1 MGNFE
6 GNNIFKVI
14 PKYMI
19 IWILIFL
26 YTIVAWQLWHKL
38 YIICRNVE
46 NFKKKNC
53 FKEKKNCEGKYR
65 FFFSLPLV
73 QERCYTLSLNFMGF
87 LICDL
92 HGFAQ
97 NSVVHVLILHSV
109 SKLFLYV
116 LAASGEI

>member
-1 MGNFE
+1 LPGSFGTNYILFVEML
-6 GNNIFKVI
+6 NISKDI
-14 PKYMI
+14 
-19 IWILIFL
+19 
-26 YTIVAWQLWHKL
+26 
-38 YIICRNVE
+38 
-46 NFKKKNC
+46 C
-53 FKEKKNCEGKYR
+53 FKEKKVCEGKCR

-97 NSVVHVLILHSV
+97 NSVVHFFLILHSF
-109 SKLFLYV
+109 SKIFLYV